1 MNQKALQAGP
11 VDFLLAALSASCA
24 VYAAGMGVY
33 KPSIALFAVGGV
45 VVGALVGFL
54 LSTMVPSLR
63 TGGSFLYVCAV
74 ATAVILAPAL
84 NRVLPDG
91 GFPDMLVIA
100 AVLIWMAILGSFF
113 AWSESSLLFQSVPSV
128 ALFGMVGAWDTF
140 AGAKW
145 LFYLY
150 IVLTAALLAR
160 AQRRLMLRYAKA
172 AGVSSEHR
180 LELGPWRGK
189 AGPLWFAAMAGGV
202 LLTGLV
208 GAPVIQQTVEPVT
221 RNLGVSLPKA
231 VVTPTPTLASSS
243 PLTESSEYRVGK
255 GPVFLS
261 KAELMRLDLDEPG
274 PVYLRAFSYEAFDGN
289 RWSKDLGQVSPMG
302 GFGRWNPI
310 SPSARERNPDLGDAA
325 VHLREIR
332 YQFRVTGMLRGSFPA
347 PGALVELQPLLARG
361 QRWRASDIS
370 PGTLTFRATAL
381 APDPDFQPTEA
392 PRFLPEDLFRGVYGR
407 SDESTARVRQFAR
420 RATQGAKNDYD
431 AALRLER
438 AIGEQ
443 ALYNTDAP
451 AVPSGENAVDWF
463 LFESKEGYC
472 DLYASAM
479 VVGARSLGMPAR
491 YVTGFLAGQEKDS
504 RDENGWLVVRESDAH
519 AWAEVYFDGVGWV
532 PFDPTTYAQ
541 VKNGD
546 TSADRQ
552 TPAWWRS
559 ELGRKLI
566 VGGLAGTA
574 LLGLL
579 FGLVARPKPKAAAR
593 GPLPDRELSRAVSAF
608 EAALRAAA
616 SRPRRPY
623 ETLAEYADRARPSLG
638 PVADEARELAA
649 ALERLLYAPP
659 ESAGDQPRDLAARA
673 HALRRAARQAAR
685 PSKVT

>member
-1 MNQKALQAGP
+1 MNSKALQPGP
-11 VDFLLAALSASCA
+11 IDFLLAALAASCA

-33 KPSIALFAVGGV
+33 KPSIALFAVGGIAA
-45 VVGALVGFL
+45 GTLVGFL
-54 LSTMVPSLR
+54 LSSLVPSLR
-63 TGGSFLYVCAV
+63 SGGSFLYVCAV
-74 ATAVILAPAL
+74 AGAVILAPAL
-84 NRVLPDG
+84 NRMLPDG
-91 GFPDMLVIA
+91 GFPEMLVIA
-100 AVLIWMAILGSFF
+100 TVLIWMAILGAFF
-113 AWSESSLLFQSVPSV
+113 AWNESSMLFQSVPSV

-160 AQRRLMLRYAKA
+160 AQRRLMLRYAHA
-172 AGVSSEHR
+172 AGVKSEQR

-189 AGPLWFAAMAGGV
+189 AGSLWFAAMAGGV
-202 LLTGLV
+202 LVTGLV

-221 RNLGVSLPKA
+221 RNLGVTLPKA
-231 VVTPTPTLASSS
+231 VVTPTPTVASSN
-243 PLTESSEYRVGK
+243 PLTESTEYRVGK

-261 KAELMRLDLDEPG
+261 KAELMRLDLSDPG
-274 PVYLRAFSYEAFDGN
+274 PVYLRAYSYEAFDGN
-289 RWSKDLGQVSPMG
+289 RWSKDTGQLYPMG
-302 GFGRWNPI
+302 GFGRWNPMATN
-310 SPSARERNPDLGDAA
+310 SREQSADLGPAA
-325 VHLREIR
+325 THLREIR
-332 YQFRVTGMLRGSFPA
+332 YHFRITGMLRGSFPA
-347 PGALVELQPLLARG
+347 PGAIVELQPLLARG

-370 PGTLTFRATAL
+370 PGSLTFRATAL
-381 APDPDFQPTEA
+381 APDPEFQPTEA
-392 PRFLPEDLFRGVYGR
+392 PRFLPEDVFRGVYGR
-407 SDESTARVRQFAR
+407 SDEATLRVRQFAR
-420 RATQGAKNDYD
+420 KAAQGARNDYD

-479 VVGARSLGMPAR
+479 VVGARSLGLPAR

-532 PFDPTTYAQ
+532 RFDPTAYAR

-559 ELGRKLI
+559 EQGRKII

-574 LLGLL
+574 VLGLL
-579 FGLVARPKPKAAAR
+579 FGLVARPRPKAPA
-593 GPLPDRELSRAVSAF
+593 GPVLDRELAKAVAAF
-608 EAALRAAA
+608 EAALRGAVD
-616 SRPRRPY
+616 RPRRPH
-623 ETLAEYADRARPSLG
+623 ETLAEYAESARHRLG
-638 PVADEARELAA
+638 PVAEEAAALAA

-659 ESAGDQPRDLAARA
+659 GADSELPRDLAARA
-673 HALRRAARQAAR
+673 QSLRRAARQAPKAER
-685 PSKVT
+685 VS